1 MRQVAISSA
10 FAGILVAASPAFADA
25 TADLTVDKGSTATVE
40 LEVVI
45 TTAFGTD
52 IDSDSLTQT
61 FTGVGSA
68 VVDSD
73 VPPFLS
79 LELPSLSFDLGSA
92 SFEYAFFCLPIIG
105 CQTLDV
111 TVSNFMIG
119 LDQGGVAGPVKN
131 GTASFPNAPFVS
143 SFDYQVSGLADIVG
157 SNVVPEIYPFSTS
170 VGVSGENLVVSDIAL
185 EPIVFEIPQKDLPL
199 GIGPVIITANVD
211 LGNATLSGLLVP
223 GEDDCNGDFD
233 GDGSVNGADFGAML
247 SAWGPCVDCPEDLN
261 GDGVVSGADV
271 GAFLALWGPCP

>member
-52 IDSDSLTQT
+52 TDSDSLTQT

-92 SFEYAFFCLPIIG
+92 SFEYSFFCLPIIG

-143 SFDYQVSGLADIVG
+143 SFDYEVSGLADIVG

-170 VGVSGENLVVSDIAL
+170 VGVSGENLVVSDITL
-185 EPIVFEIPQKDLPL
+185 EPIVFEIPPKDLPI
-199 GIGPVIITANVD
+199 GVGPVIITANVD
-211 LGNATLSGLLVP
+211 LNSATLSGLLVP
-223 GEDDCNGDFD
+223 GDDDCNGDFD

-247 SAWGPCVDCPEDLN
+247 SAWGPCVGCPEDLN
-261 GDGVVSGADV
+261 DDGVVSGADV